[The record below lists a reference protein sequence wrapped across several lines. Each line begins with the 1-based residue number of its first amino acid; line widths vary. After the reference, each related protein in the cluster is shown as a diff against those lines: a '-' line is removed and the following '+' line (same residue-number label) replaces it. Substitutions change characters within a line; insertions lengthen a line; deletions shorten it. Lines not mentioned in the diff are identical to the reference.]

1 MGGFFLIILNIASGA
16 LSFYLVNK
24 FPPGGLFKMALFNS
38 LYLFGM
44 VIINVI
50 IAKIGRIIKKEDIEW
65 RDYINWLT
73 VGNIIAVVVYCVI
86 DIGLDNKFDFIFST
100 IILVIFME
108 MIPAWIIMMV
118 ASDPESSGDSDTC
131 KYNINTNNSPKEK
144 SFDYNVKTSDV
155 KDNFGNVVG
164 KVRTTSYED
173 KYGGFETKEILDE
186 FGIKK
191 GEIHTWK

>member
-1 MGGFFLIILNIASGA
+1 MGGFFQVVFNIAGGA

-50 IAKIGRIIKKEDIEW
+50 IAKIGRIIKKDIEW

-73 VGNIIAVVVYCVI
+73 VGNIIAVVIYCI
-86 DIGLDNKFDFIFST
+86 NDIGLDNKFDFIVST
-100 IILVIFME
+100 IIIVILME
-108 MIPAWIIMMV
+108 IIPAWIIMMIANGEG
-118 ASDPESSGDSDTC
+118 ASGSLDT
-131 KYNINTNNSPKEK
+131 YNYNNSSRNEK
-144 SFDYNVKTSDV
+144 SFDYNIKTSDI

-173 KYGGFETKEILDE
+173 KYGGFETKEILDN

-191 GEIHTWK
+191 GEIHTNKY